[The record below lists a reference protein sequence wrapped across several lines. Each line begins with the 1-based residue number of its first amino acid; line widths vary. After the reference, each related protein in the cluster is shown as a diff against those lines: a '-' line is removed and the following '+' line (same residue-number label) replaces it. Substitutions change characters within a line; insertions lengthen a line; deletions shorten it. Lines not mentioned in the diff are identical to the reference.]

1 MYRIGQSSDI
11 HILKK
16 NILHKKLMT
25 IGGTRIDSKYR
36 IKAHS
41 DGDIILHSIAE
52 AIYGALGLGD
62 LGTHFSD
69 TKKEN
74 KNLDSI
80 NIIKDALAKLK
91 KFNYEIVNID
101 FTIICQKVVFGNF
114 KDKIIKSLN
123 KILKTNAINFKATRW
138 EESGNKKIQCN
149 AIVLLKP
156 TKVEMKPLD
165 YDRLIEYIS
174 DVSNDLTKEVIQNKD
189 NDNEQFIN
197 ENPITQKIT
206 DFINNELPE
215 ENNENEDIVDA
226 NDLVEDIKNKVDET
240 EVNNIDDEIFNRNEI
255 KNTNKEN
262 KEFSLKHFEHI
273 KKKNDDYEDN
283 LDDNEIILLEERN
296 NIEEEEGF
304 FKKIKR
310 IRE

>member
-16 NILHKKLMT
+16 NILHKKIMT

-62 LGTHFSD
+62 LGSHFSD
-69 TKKEN
+69 SKKEN
-74 KNLDSI
+74 KNLNSI
-80 NIIKDALAKLK
+80 NIIKDALEKLK

-101 FTIICQKVVFGNF
+101 FTIICQKVIFGNF

-138 EESGNKKIQCN
+138 EEANNKKIQCN
-149 AIVLLKP
+149 SIVLLKP
-156 TKVEMKPLD
+156 TKVEIKPLD

-174 DVSNDLTKEVIQNKD
+174 DVSDDFTKEVIE
-189 NDNEQFIN
+189 NENNNNNEFIN
-197 ENPITQKIT
+197 ETPITQKIT

-215 ENNENEDIVDA
+215 EDNVKDKVIENQE
-226 NDLVEDIKNKVDET
+226 NKIKNKKEDKG
-240 EVNNIDDEIFNRNEI
+240 FN
-255 KNTNKEN
+255 
-262 KEFSLKHFEHI
+262 LKQFEHI
-273 KKKNDDYEDN
+273 KKMNDVYENN
-283 LDDNEIILLEERN
+283 LSNNEVILLEEESN
-296 NIEEEEGF
+296 YNEEKGF